1 MSTNPRVY
9 YASLADYN
17 AGRLHGEWIDADQDA
32 EDIAE
37 AVTAMLSRSREPIAE
52 EWAIHDYEMG
62 GFELSEYDS
71 FTTVATLGKLLGSLG
86 ETEADALVAFYNNQ
100 PGYWRDNLD
109 DLEDAFRESYAGTFD
124 SAEDYAEDYADSVG
138 LLDSMPE
145 DLRCYFDFEAFA
157 RDMEYNGDIW
167 TANATGG
174 QVHIFHSN

>member
-1 MSTNPRVY
+1 MSIYPRIYV
-9 YASLADYN
+9 ASLADYN

-32 EDIAE
+32 EAIAE

-71 FTTVATLGKLLGSLG
+71 FTTVATLGKLLGSLD
-86 ETEADALVAFYNNQ
+86 ETKADALVAFYNNQ

-124 SAEDYAEDYADSVG
+124 SAEDYADSVG

-145 DLRCYFDFEAFA
+145 DLRCYFDYEAYA

-167 TANATGG
+167 TASYSGR
-174 QVHIFHSN
+174 VHVFRNI